1 VVNSGALAPQT
12 STTDLAVSGFW
23 VEPAAWTPATGV
35 VPETTTENP
44 EPNAVPVT
52 PPLPR
57 IRAGVAGVGSLGQHH
72 ARIYA
77 TLPGA
82 ELTGIFEPDDG
93 RAARICENYGCRRF
107 GTLEELGEACDVVSV
122 VVPTDRHAAV
132 ALPLLAQG
140 CHLLIEKP
148 ICASLAEAEQVL
160 VAAQANGV
168 MVQIGHIEHFNPVM
182 GFLERE
188 VSAPQ
193 FITAER
199 LAPFTPR
206 GTDVGVVLDLMIHDI
221 GIVLELVRSPV
232 ERIDSVGVSV
242 LSKTEDIANARIQF
256 VNGCV
261 ANLSTSRM
269 SLKKVREIR
278 VFQPTGYFS
287 FDFMNQSGHLVRK
300 SGMLE
305 YAAKLMSGEAKPG
318 DLGAVPVE
326 PVPLE
331 KGEPLA
337 LELAHFLE
345 SVSRVRQPKVGAA
358 LGKSALEV
366 AITIT
371 EQIRAAR
378 K

>member
-1 VVNSGALAPQT
+1 LNVGNGEFRSFELRTAALAAAMPV
-12 STTDLAVSGFW
+12 VSQL
-23 VEPAAWTPATGV
+23 ETPASKLEAATPATPARV
-35 VPETTTENP
+35 
-44 EPNAVPVT
+44 
-52 PPLPR
+52 
-57 IRAGVAGVGSLGQHH
+57 RAGVVGVGSLGQHH

-77 TLPGA
+77 SLPGA
-82 ELTGIFEPDDG
+82 ELTGVFDTNET
-93 RAARICENYGCRRF
+93 RAAEITARHGCRQF
-107 GTLEELGEACDVVSV
+107 ASLEELAEACDAVSV
-122 VVPTDRHAAV
+122 VVPTDIHARV
-132 ALPLLAQG
+132 ALPLLAKG

-160 VAAQANGV
+160 AAARAHDAI
-168 MVQIGHIEHFNPVM
+168 VQVGHIEHFNPVM
-182 GFLERE
+182 GFLEKE
-188 VSAPQ
+188 VIAPQ

-206 GTDVGVVLDLMIHDI
+206 GTEVGVVLDLMIHDI
-221 GIVLELVRSPV
+221 GIVLELVKSPV
-232 ERIDSVGVSV
+232 TSIHSVGVKV

-256 VNGCV
+256 ANGCV

-300 SGMLE
+300 SAMLE
-305 YAAKLMSGEAKPG
+305 YAAKLMSRGTQPGELVAI
-318 DLGAVPVE
+318 PVE
-326 PVPLE
+326 PVSLE

-337 LELAHFLE
+337 LELGHFVE
-345 SVSRVRQPKVGAA
+345 NVMQANQPKVGGA

-366 AITIT
+366 AIAIT
-371 EQIRAAR
+371 EQIRVG

>member
-1 VVNSGALAPQT
+1 MP
-12 STTDLAVSGFW
+12 AVSPNDSPS
-23 VEPAAWTPATGV
+23 PAAAPANL
-35 VPETTTENP
+35 P
-44 EPNAVPVT
+44 PV
-52 PPLPR
+52 R
-57 IRAGVAGVGSLGQHH
+57 CGVAGVGSLGRHH
-72 ARIYA
+72 ARIFA
-77 TLPGA
+77 NLPGA
-82 ELTGIFEPDDG
+82 ELAGIFEPNDA
-93 RAARICENYGCRRF
+93 RAAEIVALHGCRRCA
-107 GTLEELGEACDVVSV
+107 TLEELGALCDAVSV

-140 CHLLIEKP
+140 CHVLIEKP

-160 VAAQANGV
+160 AAAQAHAAI
-168 MVQIGHIEHFNPVM
+168 VQVGHIEHFNPVM
-182 GFLERE
+182 GFLEKE
-188 VSAPQ
+188 VTAPR

-206 GTDVGVVLDLMIHDI
+206 GTEVGVVLDLMIHDI
-221 GIVLELVRSPV
+221 GIVLELVKSPV

-242 LSKTEDIANARIQF
+242 LSPTEDIANARIQF

-305 YAAKLMSGEAKPG
+305 YAAKLLAGTAQPGE
-318 DLGAVPVE
+318 LGAVPLE
-326 PVPLE
+326 PVPLQ

-337 LELAHFLE
+337 LELAHFVD
-345 SVSRVRQPKVGAA
+345 SVARLKQPKVGVA

-371 EQIRAAR
+371 EQIRSHAA
-378 K
+378 